1 MCGICGI
8 LHIDPNQPVP
18 PEVLRRMNSVI
29 SHRGPDDEGVWT
41 RGNVGFGHTRLS
53 IIDLSPLGRQ
63 PMCNEDETVWIT
75 FNGEIY
81 NFVELREHLI
91 KKGHTFRSRTDSE
104 VIIHLWEEEG
114 VQCLERL
121 RGMFAFAL
129 WDDKE
134 KTLFLARDRMGQKP
148 LFYLSSKDRIL
159 FGSEIKAILEAP
171 YVTREP
177 DVNAIHHYLSYQSV
191 PSPYCAFKGIR
202 KLPPA
207 HYLLIKEGRGEPKRY
222 WKLSYRDK
230 MSVTGEKALLGLQEE
245 IIDRLREAVQLRLMS
260 DVPLGAFLSGGIDS
274 SIVTALMAGLTNQP
288 VKTFSIG
295 FTHDEYNE
303 TQYARV
309 VAQRYATEHH
319 EFMVTPDAESI
330 FPELV
335 WHYNEPF
342 ADSSAIP
349 TYYVSKLASEHVKVV
364 LSGDAGDENFA
375 GYPRYMNV
383 DEFAPGNDFFPLL
396 RRWLNREKKWLV
408 FRGSGFKKDLAR
420 LLSLTQERLLYYY
433 RITHFH
439 ELYKSDLY
447 TDDMKKR
454 VNGIL
459 SVDLMLDRYRAS
471 DAVDFL
477 DATLDLDFGLYLPDT
492 LMVKVDIASM
502 AHALETR
509 SPFLDHKFIEFVAR
523 IPSDLKLNN
532 GIESKYI
539 LKRAS
544 EAYLPR
550 EVIYREKMGFGV
562 PLDHWFRGELK
573 DMVYDIL
580 LSKHAIERGYF
591 RKEYIQSILE
601 RHQKGENWQV
611 LIWNLL
617 MLELWFL
624 MFIDRTWPEPSRN
637 GVSMGRPG
645 ASQSCM
651 A

>member
-8 LHIDPNQPVP
+8 LHLDPNQPVSP
-18 PEVLRRMNSVI
+18 DTLRRMNTVI
-29 SHRGPDDEGVWT
+29 RHRGPDDEGVWT

-53 IIDLSPLGRQ
+53 IIDLSPHGRQ

-81 NFVELREHLI
+81 NFVSLREHLI
-91 KKGHTFRSRTDSE
+91 KKGHKFRSRTDTE

-114 VQCLERL
+114 LKCLEQL

-159 FGSEIKAILEAP
+159 FGSEIKAILQAP
-171 YVTREP
+171 FVRREP
-177 DVNAIHHYLSYQSV
+177 DIEAIHHYLSYQSV
-191 PSPYCAFKGIR
+191 PSPFCAFKGIR

-207 HYLLIKEGRGEPKRY
+207 HYLLIQEGRGEPKRY
-222 WKLSYRDK
+222 WKLSYRNK
-230 MSVTGEKALLGLQEE
+230 ISVKGEKDLLSLQEH
-245 IIDRLREAVQLRLMS
+245 IIERLQESVQLRLVS

-274 SIVTALMAGLTNQP
+274 SAVTALMANLTNQP

-295 FTHDEYNE
+295 FTYDEYDE
-303 TQYARV
+303 TEYARK
-309 VAQRYATEHH
+309 VADRYATEHH
-319 EFMVTPDAESI
+319 EFVVTPDAESI

-342 ADSSAIP
+342 ADSSAIS
-349 TYYVSKLASEHVKVV
+349 TYYVSQVASQFVKVV

-375 GYPRYMNV
+375 GYPRYRNV
-383 DEFAPGNDFFPLL
+383 DEFSLKNEFPSLL
-396 RRWLNREKKWLV
+396 KRWLNKERKWLA
-408 FRGSGFKKDLAR
+408 FRGSGFKKDFAR
-420 LLSLTQERLLYYY
+420 ILSLNQARLLYYY

-439 ELYKSDLY
+439 ELYKRDLY
-447 TDDMKKR
+447 TDDMKKW
-454 VNGIL
+454 VDGVF
-459 SVDLMLDRYRAS
+459 SVDLMLERYRQS
-471 DAVDFL
+471 DAIDFL
-477 DATLDLDFGLYLPDT
+477 DSTFDLDFGLYLPDT

-523 IPSDLKLNN
+523 IPSDLKLKD

-539 LKRAS
+539 LKRAAES
-544 EAYLPR
+544 YLPR
-550 EVIYREKMGFGV
+550 DVIYRRKMGFGV
-562 PLDHWFRGELK
+562 PLDHWFRSELK
-573 DMVYDIL
+573 DMVCDVL

-591 RKEYIQSILE
+591 RKEYIEGILE
-601 RHQKGENWQV
+601 RHQKGENWQL

-624 MFIDRTWPEPSRN
+624 MFIDQTCPEPSNHRH
-637 GVSMGRPG
+637 GMSITQTA
-645 ASQSCM
+645 AS
-651 A
+651 

>member
-8 LHIDPNQPVP
+8 LHLDPNQPVSP
-18 PEVLRRMNSVI
+18 DTLRRMNTVI
-29 SHRGPDDEGVWT
+29 RHRGPDDEGVWT

-53 IIDLSPLGRQ
+53 IIDLSPHGRQ

-81 NFVELREHLI
+81 NFVSLREHLI
-91 KKGHTFRSRTDSE
+91 KKGHKFRSRTDTE

-114 VQCLERL
+114 LKCLEQL

-159 FGSEIKAILEAP
+159 FGSEIKAILQAP
-171 YVTREP
+171 FVRREP
-177 DVNAIHHYLSYQSV
+177 DIEAIHHYLSYQSV
-191 PSPYCAFKGIR
+191 PSPFCAFKGIR

-207 HYLLIKEGRGEPKRY
+207 HYLLIQEGRGEPKRY
-222 WKLSYRDK
+222 WKLSYRNK
-230 MSVTGEKALLGLQEE
+230 ISVKGEKDLLSLQEH
-245 IIDRLREAVQLRLMS
+245 IIERLQESVQLRLVS

-274 SIVTALMAGLTNQP
+274 SAVTALMANLTNQP

-295 FTHDEYNE
+295 FTYDEYDE
-303 TQYARV
+303 TEYARK
-309 VAQRYATEHH
+309 VADRYATEHH
-319 EFMVTPDAESI
+319 EFVVTPDAESI

-342 ADSSAIP
+342 ADSSAIS
-349 TYYVSKLASEHVKVV
+349 TYYVSQVASQFVKVV

-375 GYPRYMNV
+375 GYPRYRNV
-383 DEFAPGNDFFPLL
+383 DEFSLKNEFPSLL
-396 RRWLNREKKWLV
+396 KRWLNKERKWLA
-408 FRGSGFKKDLAR
+408 FRGSGFKKDFAR
-420 LLSLTQERLLYYY
+420 ILSLNQARLLYYY

-439 ELYKSDLY
+439 ELYKRDLY
-447 TDDMKKR
+447 TDDMKKW
-454 VNGIL
+454 VDGVF
-459 SVDLMLDRYRAS
+459 SVDLMLERYRQS
-471 DAVDFL
+471 DAIDFL
-477 DATLDLDFGLYLPDT
+477 DSTFDLDFGLYLPDT

-523 IPSDLKLNN
+523 IPSDLKLKD

-539 LKRAS
+539 LKRAAES
-544 EAYLPR
+544 YLPR
-550 EVIYREKMGFGV
+550 DVIYRRKMGFGV
-562 PLDHWFRGELK
+562 PLDHWFRSELK
-573 DMVYDIL
+573 DMVCDVL

-591 RKEYIQSILE
+591 RKEYIEGILE
-601 RHQKGENWQV
+601 RHQKGENWQL

-624 MFIDRTWPEPSRN
+624 MFIDQTCPEPSNHRH
-637 GVSMGRPG
+637 GISITQTA
-645 ASQSCM
+645 AS
-651 A
+651 

>member
-8 LHIDPNQPVP
+8 LHLDPNQPVS
-18 PEVLRRMNSVI
+18 PETLRRMNSVI
-29 SHRGPDDEGVWT
+29 RHRGPDDEGVWT

-63 PMCNEDETVWIT
+63 PMCNEDETVWVT
-75 FNGEIY
+75 FNGEVY
-81 NFVELREHLI
+81 NFVSLREHLI
-91 KKGHTFRSRTDSE
+91 KKGHKFRSRTDTE
-104 VIIHLWEEEG
+104 VILHLWEEEG
-114 VQCLERL
+114 VECLEML

-159 FGSEIKAILEAP
+159 FGSEIKAILQAP
-171 YVTREP
+171 FVRREP
-177 DVNAIHHYLSYQSV
+177 DIDAIHHYLSYQSV
-191 PSPYCAFKGIR
+191 PSPFCAFKGIR

-230 MSVTGEKALLGLQEE
+230 ISVKGEKDVLSLQQDIIERLQES
-245 IIDRLREAVQLRLMS
+245 VQLRLVS

-274 SIVTALMAGLTNQP
+274 SMVTALMANLTNQA

-295 FTHDEYNE
+295 FTNDEYDE
-303 TQYARV
+303 TEYARK
-309 VAQRYATEHH
+309 VADRYATEHH
-319 EFMVTPDAESI
+319 EFVVTPDAESI

-349 TYYVSKLASEHVKVV
+349 TYYVSKVASQFVKVV
-364 LSGDAGDENFA
+364 LSGDGGDENFA
-375 GYPRYMNV
+375 GYPRYRNV
-383 DEFAPGNDFFPLL
+383 DEFSLKNEFPSLL
-396 RRWLNREKKWLV
+396 KRWLNRERRWLA

-420 LLSLTQERLLYYY
+420 ILSLNQARLLYYY

-439 ELYKSDLY
+439 ELHKRDLY
-447 TDDMKKR
+447 TDDMKKW
-454 VNGIL
+454 VDGVF
-459 SVDLMLDRYRAS
+459 SVDLMLERYRQS
-471 DAVDFL
+471 DAIDFL
-477 DATLDLDFGLYLPDT
+477 DSTLDLDFGLYLPDT

-523 IPSDLKLNN
+523 IPSRLKLKD
-532 GIESKYI
+532 GMESKYI
-539 LKRAS
+539 LKRAAES
-544 EAYLPR
+544 YLPR
-550 EVIYREKMGFGV
+550 DLIYRRKMGFGV
-562 PLDHWFRGELK
+562 PLDHWFRSELK
-573 DMVYDIL
+573 DMVRDVL
-580 LSKHAIERGYF
+580 LSKHATERGYF
-591 RKEYIQSILE
+591 RKEYIEGILE
-601 RHQKGENWQV
+601 RHQNGENWQL

-624 MFIDRTWPEPSRN
+624 MFIDQTWPEPSNHRH
-637 GVSMGRPG
+637 GISITQTA
-645 ASQSCM
+645 AS
-651 A
+651 

>member
-8 LHIDPNQPVP
+8 LHLDPNQPVSP
-18 PEVLRRMNSVI
+18 DVLRRMNSVI

-580 LSKHAIERGYF
+580 LSRHAIERGYF

-637 GVSMGRPG
+637 GVSMGRPA
-645 ASQSCM
+645 ASQSCL

>member
-8 LHIDPNQPVP
+8 LHLDPNQPVSP
-18 PEVLRRMNSVI
+18 DTLRRMNTVI
-29 SHRGPDDEGVWT
+29 RHRGPDDEGVWT

-53 IIDLSPLGRQ
+53 IIDLSPHGRQ

-81 NFVELREHLI
+81 NFVSLREHLI
-91 KKGHTFRSRTDSE
+91 KKGHKFRSRTDTE

-114 VQCLERL
+114 LKCLEQL

-159 FGSEIKAILEAP
+159 FGSEIKAILQAP
-171 YVTREP
+171 FVRREP
-177 DVNAIHHYLSYQSV
+177 DIEAIHHYLSYQSV
-191 PSPYCAFKGIR
+191 PSPFCAFKGIR

-207 HYLLIKEGRGEPKRY
+207 HYLLIQEGRGEPKRY
-222 WKLSYRDK
+222 WKLSYRNK
-230 MSVTGEKALLGLQEE
+230 ISVKGEKDLLSLQEH
-245 IIDRLREAVQLRLMS
+245 IIERLQESVQLRLVS

-274 SIVTALMAGLTNQP
+274 SAVTALMANLTNQP

-295 FTHDEYNE
+295 FTYDEYDE
-303 TQYARV
+303 TEYARK
-309 VAQRYATEHH
+309 VADRYATEHH
-319 EFMVTPDAESI
+319 EFVVTPDAESI

-342 ADSSAIP
+342 ADSSAIS
-349 TYYVSKLASEHVKVV
+349 TYYVSKVASQFVKVV

-375 GYPRYMNV
+375 GYPRYRNV
-383 DEFAPGNDFFPLL
+383 DEFSLKNEFPSLL
-396 RRWLNREKKWLV
+396 KRWLNKERKWLA
-408 FRGSGFKKDLAR
+408 FRGSGFKKDFAR
-420 LLSLTQERLLYYY
+420 ILSLNQARLLYYY

-439 ELYKSDLY
+439 ELYKRDLY
-447 TDDMKKR
+447 TDDMKKW
-454 VNGIL
+454 VDGVF
-459 SVDLMLDRYRAS
+459 SVDLMLERYRQS
-471 DAVDFL
+471 DAIDFL
-477 DATLDLDFGLYLPDT
+477 DSTFDLDFGLYLPDT

-523 IPSDLKLNN
+523 IPSDLKLKD

-539 LKRAS
+539 LKRAAES
-544 EAYLPR
+544 YLPR
-550 EVIYREKMGFGV
+550 DVIYRRKMGFGV
-562 PLDHWFRGELK
+562 PLDHWFRSELK
-573 DMVYDIL
+573 DMVCDVL

-591 RKEYIQSILE
+591 RKEYIEGILE
-601 RHQKGENWQV
+601 RHQKGENWQL

-624 MFIDRTWPEPSRN
+624 MFIDQTCPEPSNHRH
-637 GVSMGRPG
+637 GMSITQTA
-645 ASQSCM
+645 AS
-651 A
+651 